1 MKDLSIVIPVYNS
14 QDNLAELARQIQDAL
29 SDMRY
34 ELILVN
40 DGSRDRSWDVIV
52 ELCKVYPDII
62 GVNLRKN
69 SGQDNAIMAGLSYA
83 AGNYTVIM
91 DDDIQHSPYDIMK
104 LYDECRKGYDIC
116 YANFLKKN
124 QALWK
129 NLGSWFNGKIAD
141 ILIDKPKHIYLSP
154 FQIIRK
160 DVVDEVLKYRGPY
173 PYVQGLLL
181 QITSNVTQIT
191 IDHHERFRGRGN
203 FNFFRSMSVFFKL
216 ATSFS
221 VYPLRIASLM
231 GFLVA
236 SLGFGLA
243 VYYLIDYFL
252 SDHKV
257 EGWLTLV
264 LINLIIG
271 GMVLTSIGLIG
282 EYMGRMYLSLN
293 AKPQYT
299 IKETVHFKEDDP
311 DDSLLENRGLPIQ

>member
-1 MKDLSIVIPVYNS
+1 MKDISIVIPVYNS
-14 QDNLAELARQIQDAL
+14 QDNLIELARQVHDAL
-29 SDMRY
+29 AEMSY

-40 DGSRDRSWDVIV
+40 DGSKDGSWGVIV
-52 ELCKVYPDII
+52 QLCSQNHNVI

-69 SGQDNAIMAGLSYA
+69 CGQDNAIMAGLSYA
-83 AGNYTVIM
+83 TGDYSVIM
-91 DDDIQHSPYDIMK
+91 DDDIQHSPYDIIK
-104 LYDECRKGYDIC
+104 LYDECRQGYDVC
-116 YANFLKKN
+116 YAHFLKKN

-129 NLGSWFNGKIAD
+129 NIGSWFNGKIAD
-141 ILIDKPKHIYLSP
+141 VLIDKPGHIYLSP

-160 DVVDEVLKYRGPY
+160 EVVDEILKYKGPY

-181 QITSNVTQIT
+181 QTTANVTQIT
-191 IDHHERFRGRGN
+191 VAHHERYKGKSN
-203 FNFFRSMSVFFKL
+203 FNFFRSISVFFKL

-221 VYPLRIASLM
+221 VYPLRIASLL

-236 SLGFGLA
+236 SIGFGLA
-243 VYYLIDYFL
+243 LFYLFEYFL

-271 GMVLTSIGLIG
+271 GLILASIGLIG

-293 AKPQYT
+293 SKPQYT
-299 IKETVHFKEDDP
+299 VKETVNFHNIET
-311 DDSLLENRGLPIQ
+311 S

>member
-1 MKDLSIVIPVYNS
+1 MKDISIVIPVYNS
-14 QDNLAELARQIQDAL
+14 QDNLVELARQVHDAL
-29 SDMRY
+29 SEMRY

-40 DGSRDRSWDVIV
+40 DSSKDESWDVIV
-52 ELCKVYPDII
+52 QLCRQNHNLI

-69 SGQDNAIMAGLSYA
+69 SGQDNAIMAGLSHA
-83 AGNYTVIM
+83 SGNFTVIM
-91 DDDIQHSPYDIMK
+91 DDDIQHSPYDIVK
-104 LYDECRKGYDIC
+104 LYDACRQGYDVC

-160 DVVDEVLKYRGPY
+160 EVVDEVLKYKGPY

-181 QITSNVTQIT
+181 QTTNNITQIT
-191 IDHHERFRGRGN
+191 IEHHERYKGKSN

-221 VYPLRIASLM
+221 VYPLRIASLL

-236 SLGFGLA
+236 SFGFGLA
-243 VYYLIDYFL
+243 AFYFL
-252 SDHKV
+252 EYLFSDHKV

-271 GMVLTSIGLIG
+271 GLVLASIGLIG

-293 AKPQYT
+293 SKPQYT
-299 IKETVHFKEDDP
+299 VKEMVKFNETRP
-311 DDSLLENRGLPIQ
+311 R

>member
-1 MKDLSIVIPVYNS
+1 MKEISIVIPVYNS
-14 QDNLAELARQIQDAL
+14 EGNLIELARQVHDAL
-29 SDMRY
+29 AEISY

-40 DGSRDRSWDVIV
+40 DGSKDASWEHIV
-52 ELCKVYPDII
+52 QLCRQNNHVI

-83 AGNYTVIM
+83 TGNYTVIM
-91 DDDIQHSPYDIMK
+91 DDDIQHSPYDIIT
-104 LYDECRKGYDIC
+104 LYDECRQGYDVC

-129 NLGSWFNGKIAD
+129 NMGSWFNGKIAD
-141 ILIDKPKHIYLSP
+141 VLIDKPKHIYLSP

-160 DVVDEVLKYRGPY
+160 EVVDEVLKYKGPY

-181 QITSNVTQIT
+181 QTTNNVTQI
-191 IDHHERFRGRGN
+191 IIEHHERYKGKSN
-203 FNFFRSMSVFFKL
+203 FNLFRSISVFVKL

-221 VYPLRIASLM
+221 VYPLRIASLL
-231 GFLVA
+231 GFFVA
-236 SLGFGLA
+236 SIGFGLA
-243 VYYLIDYFL
+243 LFYLFEYFL
-252 SDHKV
+252 TDHAV

-271 GMVLTSIGLIG
+271 GLVLASIGLIG

-293 AKPQYT
+293 SKPQYT
-299 IKETVHFKEDDP
+299 IKETVKFTET
-311 DDSLLENRGLPIQ
+311 E

>member
-1 MKDLSIVIPVYNS
+1 MKDISIVIPVYNS
-14 QDNLAELARQIQDAL
+14 EGNLIELARQVHDAL
-29 SDMRY
+29 AEISY

-40 DGSRDRSWDVIV
+40 DGSKDGSWRIIV
-52 ELCKVYPDII
+52 QLCRQYHNLI

-83 AGNYTVIM
+83 RGNYTVIM
-91 DDDIQHSPYDIMK
+91 DDDIQHSPYDITK
-104 LYDECRKGYDIC
+104 LYDECRQGYDIC

-129 NLGSWFNGKIAD
+129 NIGSWFNGKIAD
-141 ILIDKPKHIYLSP
+141 LLIDKPKHIYLSP

-160 DVVDEVLKYRGPY
+160 EVVDEVLKYKGPY

-181 QITSNVTQIT
+181 QTTSNLTQIT
-191 IDHHERFRGRGN
+191 IAHHERYQGKSN

-221 VYPLRIASLM
+221 VYPLRIASLL

-236 SLGFGLA
+236 SIGFGLA
-243 VYYLIDYFL
+243 LFYLFEYFFT
-252 SDHKV
+252 DHAV

-264 LINLIIG
+264 LINLIVG
-271 GMVLTSIGLIG
+271 GLILASIGLIG
-282 EYMGRMYLSLN
+282 EYMGRMYLNLN
-293 AKPQYT
+293 SKPQY
-299 IKETVHFKEDDP
+299 IVKETVKFNAPE
-311 DDSLLENRGLPIQ
+311 

>member
-1 MKDLSIVIPVYNS
+1 MKDISIVIPVYNS
-14 QDNLAELARQIQDAL
+14 QENLTELARQIHDAL
-29 SDMRY
+29 SGMRH

-40 DGSRDRSWDVIV
+40 DGSRDGSWQTIAG
-52 ELCKVYPDII
+52 LCRQYDSII

-83 AGNYTVIM
+83 TGSFSVIM
-91 DDDIQHSPYDIMK
+91 DDDIQHSPYDIIK
-104 LYDECRKGYDIC
+104 LYDACRQGYDVC
-116 YANFLKKN
+116 YANFSKKK

-160 DVVDEVLKYRGPY
+160 DVVDEILKYKGPY

-181 QITSNVTQIT
+181 QITNNVTQIT
-191 IDHHERFRGRGN
+191 LSHHARYKGKSN
-203 FNFFRSMSVFFKL
+203 FNLFRSMSVFFKL

-221 VYPLRIASLM
+221 VYPLRIASLL

-236 SLGFGLA
+236 SVGFGLA
-243 VYYLIDYFL
+243 MFYLIEYFV

-271 GMVLTSIGLIG
+271 GMVLASIGMIG
-282 EYMGRMYLSLN
+282 EYMGRMYLNLN

-299 IKETVHFKEDDP
+299 VKETIRNEKGSESRSHTE
-311 DDSLLENRGLPIQ
+311 E

>member
-1 MKDLSIVIPVYNS
+1 MKEISIVIPVYNS
-14 QDNLAELARQIQDAL
+14 QGNLIELARQVHDAL
-29 SDMRY
+29 AEMSY

-40 DGSRDRSWDVIV
+40 DGSKDRSWEIIV
-52 ELCKVYPDII
+52 QLCRQNHHVI

-83 AGNYTVIM
+83 TGNYTVIM
-91 DDDIQHSPYDIMK
+91 DDDIQHSPYDIIK
-104 LYDECRKGYDIC
+104 LYDECRIGYDVC

-129 NLGSWFNGKIAD
+129 NMGSWFNGKIAD
-141 ILIDKPKHIYLSP
+141 VLIDKPKHIYLSP

-160 DVVDEVLKYRGPY
+160 EVVEEVLKYKGPY

-181 QITSNVTQIT
+181 QITNNVTQIT
-191 IDHHERFRGRGN
+191 IEHHERYQGKGS
-203 FNFFRSMSVFFKL
+203 FNFFRSLSVFFKL

-221 VYPLRIASLM
+221 VYPLRIASLL

-236 SLGFGLA
+236 SIGFVLA
-243 VYYLIDYFL
+243 LFYLLEYFL
-252 SDHKV
+252 TDHAV

-271 GMVLTSIGLIG
+271 GLVLASIGLIG

-293 AKPQYT
+293 FKPQYT
-299 IKETVHFKEDDP
+299 VKETVRFNET
-311 DDSLLENRGLPIQ
+311 E

>member
-1 MKDLSIVIPVYNS
+1 MKEISIVIPVYNS
-14 QDNLAELARQIQDAL
+14 QDNLTELARQIQDAL
-29 SDMRY
+29 SAIPY

-40 DGSRDRSWDVIV
+40 DGSRDGSWDVITR
-52 ELCKVYPDII
+52 LCNEYPQMI

-83 AGNYTVIM
+83 SGGYVVIM
-91 DDDIQHSPYDIMK
+91 DDDIQHSPYDIPE
-104 LYDECRKGYDIC
+104 LYEACRQGYDVC

-124 QALWK
+124 QAWWK

-141 ILIDKPKHIYLSP
+141 ILLDKPKHIYLSP
-154 FQIIRK
+154 FEIIRK
-160 DVVDEVLKYRGPY
+160 DVVDEVLKYKGPY

-181 QITSNVTQIT
+181 QITGNVTQIT
-191 IDHHERFRGRGN
+191 IPHHERYRGKSN
-203 FNFFRSMSVFFKL
+203 FNFVRSLSVFLKL

-221 VYPLRIASLM
+221 VYPLRIASLI

-236 SLGFGLA
+236 SVGFVLA
-243 VYYLIDYFL
+243 VFYLLEYFL
-252 SDHKV
+252 TDHAV

-271 GMVLTSIGLIG
+271 GLVLASIGLIG

-299 IKETVHFKEDDP
+299 IKETIPYHKEP
-311 DDSLLENRGLPIQ
+311 

>member
-1 MKDLSIVIPVYNS
+1 MKDISIVIPVYNS
-14 QDNLAELARQIQDAL
+14 QDNLTELARQIHDAL
-29 SDMRY
+29 SDMRH

-40 DGSRDRSWDVIV
+40 DGSRDGSWQTIV
-52 ELCKVYPDII
+52 GLCRQYDSII

-83 AGNYTVIM
+83 TGNYSVIM
-91 DDDIQHSPYDIMK
+91 DDDIQHSPYDIIK
-104 LYDECRKGYDIC
+104 LYDACRQGYDVC
-116 YANFLKKN
+116 YANFSKKK

-160 DVVDEVLKYRGPY
+160 DVVDEILKYKGPY

-181 QITSNVTQIT
+181 QITNNVTQIT
-191 IDHHERFRGRGN
+191 LSHHERYKGKSN
-203 FNFFRSMSVFFKL
+203 FNLFRSMSVFFKL

-221 VYPLRIASLM
+221 VYPLRIASLL

-236 SLGFGLA
+236 SVGFGLA
-243 VYYLIDYFL
+243 VFYLIEYFVSDY
-252 SDHKV
+252 KV

-271 GMVLTSIGLIG
+271 GMVLASIGLIG
-282 EYMGRMYLSLN
+282 EYMGRMYLNLN

-299 IKETVHFKEDDP
+299 VKETIRN
-311 DDSLLENRGLPIQ
+311 ENGSESRLPQK

>member
-1 MKDLSIVIPVYNS
+1 MKDISIVIPVYNS
-14 QDNLAELARQIQDAL
+14 QDNLIELARQVHDAL
-29 SDMRY
+29 AEMSY

-40 DGSRDRSWDVIV
+40 DGSKDGSWEIIV
-52 ELCKVYPDII
+52 QLCRQNRHVT

-83 AGNYTVIM
+83 TGDYTVIM
-91 DDDIQHSPYDIMK
+91 DDDIQHSPYDIIK
-104 LYDECRKGYDIC
+104 LYDACRTGYDVC

-129 NLGSWFNGKIAD
+129 NVGSWFNGKIAD
-141 ILIDKPKHIYLSP
+141 VLIDKPKHIYLSP

-160 DVVDEVLKYRGPY
+160 EVVEEVLKYKGPY

-181 QITSNVTQIT
+181 QITNNVTQI
-191 IDHHERFRGRGN
+191 IIEHHERYQGKGN
-203 FNFFRSMSVFFKL
+203 FNLFRSMSVFFKL

-221 VYPLRIASLM
+221 VYPLRIASLL

-236 SLGFGLA
+236 YIGFGLA
-243 VYYLIDYFL
+243 LFYLLEYFL
-252 SDHKV
+252 TDHAV

-271 GMVLTSIGLIG
+271 GSVLASIGLIG

-293 AKPQYT
+293 SKPQYT
-299 IKETVHFKEDDP
+299 VKETVKFTET
-311 DDSLLENRGLPIQ
+311 E

>member
-1 MKDLSIVIPVYNS
+1 MWFSSL
-14 QDNLAELARQIQDAL
+14 
-29 SDMRY
+29 
-34 ELILVN
+34 
-40 DGSRDRSWDVIV
+40 
-52 ELCKVYPDII
+52 
-62 GVNLRKN
+62 
-69 SGQDNAIMAGLSYA
+69 GQSKAGLSHA
-83 AGNYTVIM
+83 SGNFTVIM
-91 DDDIQHSPYDIMK
+91 DDDIQHSPYDIIK
-104 LYDECRKGYDIC
+104 LYDECRLGYDVC

-160 DVVDEVLKYRGPY
+160 EVVDEVLKYTGPY

-181 QITSNVTQIT
+181 QTTNNVTQIT
-191 IDHHERFRGRGN
+191 IEHHERYKGKSN
-203 FNFFRSMSVFFKL
+203 FNFLRSMSVFFKL

-221 VYPLRIASLM
+221 VYPLRIASLL

-243 VYYLIDYFL
+243 VFYFL
-252 SDHKV
+252 EYLFSDHKV

-271 GMVLTSIGLIG
+271 GLVLASIGLIG
-282 EYMGRMYLSLN
+282 EYMGRMYLTLN
-293 AKPQYT
+293 SKPQYT
-299 IKETVHFKEDDP
+299 VKETVKFNEP
-311 DDSLLENRGLPIQ
+311 E

>member
-1 MKDLSIVIPVYNS
+1 MKDISIVIPVYNS
-14 QDNLAELARQIQDAL
+14 QDNLIELARQIHDAL
-29 SDMRY
+29 AQMSY

-40 DGSRDRSWDVIV
+40 DGSKDGSWGIIAQ
-52 ELCKVYPDII
+52 LCSQNHNVI

-69 SGQDNAIMAGLSYA
+69 CGQDNAIMAGLSYA
-83 AGNYTVIM
+83 TGNFTVIM
-91 DDDIQHSPYDIMK
+91 DDDIQHSPYDIIN
-104 LYDECRKGYDIC
+104 LYDECRKGYDVC
-116 YANFLKKN
+116 YAHFLKKN

-129 NLGSWFNGKIAD
+129 NMGSWLNGKIAD
-141 ILIDKPKHIYLSP
+141 VLIDKPRHIYLSP

-160 DVVDEVLKYRGPY
+160 EVVDEVLKYKGPY

-181 QITSNVTQIT
+181 QTTANVTQIT
-191 IDHHERFRGRGN
+191 IAHHERYKGKSN
-203 FNFFRSMSVFFKL
+203 FNLFRSISVFLKL

-221 VYPLRIASLM
+221 VYPLRIASLL

-236 SLGFGLA
+236 SIGFGLA
-243 VYYLIDYFL
+243 LFYLFEYFL

-271 GMVLTSIGLIG
+271 GLILASIGLIG

-293 AKPQYT
+293 SKPQYT
-299 IKETVHFKEDDP
+299 VKETIKFNEI
-311 DDSLLENRGLPIQ
+311 E

>member
-1 MKDLSIVIPVYNS
+1 MKDISIVIPVYNS
-14 QDNLAELARQIQDAL
+14 QDNLIELARQVHDAL
-29 SDMRY
+29 AKMSY

-40 DGSRDRSWDVIV
+40 DGSKDESWGVIV
-52 ELCKVYPDII
+52 QLCSQNHNVI

-69 SGQDNAIMAGLSYA
+69 CGQDNAIMAGLSYA
-83 AGNYTVIM
+83 TGDYSVIM
-91 DDDIQHSPYDIMK
+91 DDDIQHSPYDIIK
-104 LYDECRKGYDIC
+104 LYDECRQGYDVC
-116 YANFLKKN
+116 YAHFLKKK

-129 NLGSWFNGKIAD
+129 NIGSWFNGKIAD
-141 ILIDKPKHIYLSP
+141 VLIDKPGHIYLSP

-160 DVVDEVLKYRGPY
+160 EVVDEILKYKGPY

-181 QITSNVTQIT
+181 QTTANVTQIT
-191 IDHHERFRGRGN
+191 VAHHERYKGKSN
-203 FNFFRSMSVFFKL
+203 FNFFRSISVFFKL

-221 VYPLRIASLM
+221 VYPLRIASLL

-236 SLGFGLA
+236 SIGFGLA
-243 VYYLIDYFL
+243 LLYLFEYFL

-271 GMVLTSIGLIG
+271 GLILASIGLIG

-293 AKPQYT
+293 SKPQYT
-299 IKETVHFKEDDP
+299 VKETVNFH
-311 DDSLLENRGLPIQ
+311 NT

>member
-1 MKDLSIVIPVYNS
+1 MKDISIVIPVYNS
-14 QDNLAELARQIQDAL
+14 QDNLVELARQVHDAL
-29 SDMRY
+29 SEMRY

-40 DGSRDRSWDVIV
+40 DSSKDESWDVIV
-52 ELCKVYPDII
+52 QLCRQNHNLI

-69 SGQDNAIMAGLSYA
+69 SGQDNAIMAGLSHA
-83 AGNYTVIM
+83 SGNFTVIM
-91 DDDIQHSPYDIMK
+91 DDDIQHSPYDIVK
-104 LYDECRKGYDIC
+104 LYDACRQGYDVC

-160 DVVDEVLKYRGPY
+160 EVVDEVLKYKGPY

-181 QITSNVTQIT
+181 QTTNNITQIT
-191 IDHHERFRGRGN
+191 IEHHERYKGKSN

-221 VYPLRIASLM
+221 VYPLRIASLL

-236 SLGFGLA
+236 SFGFGLA
-243 VYYLIDYFL
+243 AFYFL
-252 SDHKV
+252 EYLFSDHKV

-271 GMVLTSIGLIG
+271 GLVLASIGLIG

-293 AKPQYT
+293 SKPQYT
-299 IKETVHFKEDDP
+299 VKEMVKFNETE
-311 DDSLLENRGLPIQ
+311 

>member
-1 MKDLSIVIPVYNS
+1 MKDISIVIPVYNS
-14 QDNLAELARQIQDAL
+14 EGNLIELARQVQDAL
-29 SDMRY
+29 SEMRY
-34 ELILVN
+34 DLILVN
-40 DGSRDRSWDVIV
+40 DGSKDGSWDVIAQ
-52 ELCKVYPDII
+52 LCSQNHSLI

-69 SGQDNAIMAGLSYA
+69 SGQDNAIMAGLSHA
-83 AGNYTVIM
+83 TGNYTVIM
-91 DDDIQHSPYDIMK
+91 DDDIQHSPYDIIK
-104 LYDECRKGYDIC
+104 LYDECRKGYDVC

-129 NLGSWFNGKIAD
+129 NMGSWFNGKIAD

-160 DVVDEVLKYRGPY
+160 EVVDEVLKYKGPY

-181 QITSNVTQIT
+181 QTTNNVTQIT
-191 IDHHERFRGRGN
+191 IEHHERYKGNSN
-203 FNFFRSMSVFFKL
+203 FNLFRSISVFFKL

-236 SLGFGLA
+236 SIGFGLA
-243 VYYLIDYFL
+243 VFYLLEYFL
-252 SDHKV
+252 TDHAV

-264 LINLIIG
+264 LINLIVG
-271 GMVLTSIGLIG
+271 GLILASIGLIG

-293 AKPQYT
+293 SKPQYT
-299 IKETVHFKEDDP
+299 VKETIKFNET
-311 DDSLLENRGLPIQ
+311 E

>member
-40 DGSRDRSWDVIV
+40 DGSKDRSWDVIV
-52 ELCKVYPDII
+52 ELCHVYPDII

-83 AGNYTVIM
+83 TGNYTVIM
-91 DDDIQHSPYDIMK
+91 DDDIQHSPYDILK

-116 YANFLKKN
+116 YANFFKKN

-160 DVVDEVLKYRGPY
+160 EVVDEVLKYRGPY

-181 QITSNVTQIT
+181 QITGNVTQIT
-191 IDHHERFRGRGN
+191 IEHHERFQGRGN
-203 FNFFRSMSVFFKL
+203 FNFFRSLSVFFKL

-221 VYPLRIASLM
+221 VYPLRIASLF

-236 SLGFGLA
+236 SLGFALA
-243 VYYLIDYFL
+243 GYYFIDYFL

-271 GMVLTSIGLIG
+271 GMVLASIGLIG

-299 IKETVHFKEDDP
+299 IKETVRFKEGD
-311 DDSLLENRGLPIQ
+311 QA

>member
-1 MKDLSIVIPVYNS
+1 MKDISVVIPVYNS
-14 QDNLAELARQIQDAL
+14 QENLIELARQIQDAL
-29 SDMRY
+29 AELRY

-40 DGSRDRSWDVIV
+40 DGSRDESWQVIARLCSLSPDV
-52 ELCKVYPDII
+52 I

-69 SGQDNAIMAGLSYA
+69 CGQDNAIMAGLSYVTGDYA
-83 AGNYTVIM
+83 VIM
-91 DDDIQHSPYDIMK
+91 DDDIQHSPYDIPR
-104 LYDECRKGYDIC
+104 LYDECRKGYDVC
-116 YANFLKKN
+116 YAHFLKKN

-141 ILIDKPKHIYLSP
+141 VLIDKPKHIYLSP

-160 DVVDEVLKYRGPY
+160 EVVVEVLKYKGPY

-181 QITSNVTQIT
+181 QTTANVTQIT
-191 IDHHERFRGRGN
+191 IAHHERYRGKSN
-203 FNFFRSMSVFFKL
+203 FNFFRSVSVFFKL

-221 VYPLRIASLM
+221 VYPLRIASLL

-236 SLGFGLA
+236 TAGFGLA
-243 VYYLIDYFL
+243 LFYLLEHIL

-271 GMVLTSIGLIG
+271 GLVLASIGLIG

-293 AKPQYT
+293 SKPQYT
-299 IKETVHFKEDDP
+299 VKETVNFKKTDAGEP
-311 DDSLLENRGLPIQ
+311 RVSP

>member
-1 MKDLSIVIPVYNS
+1 MKDISIVIPVYNS
-14 QDNLAELARQIQDAL
+14 QDNLVELARQIQDAL
-29 SDMRY
+29 SEMRH
-34 ELILVN
+34 EVILVN
-40 DGSRDRSWDVIV
+40 DGSKDGSWDIIV
-52 ELCKVYPDII
+52 QLCRQYPNLI

-69 SGQDNAIMAGLSYA
+69 CGQDNAIMAGLSHA
-83 AGNYTVIM
+83 SGDYTVIM
-91 DDDIQHSPYDIMK
+91 DDDIQHSPYDIIN
-104 LYDECRKGYDIC
+104 LYDECRKGYDVC

-141 ILIDKPKHIYLSP
+141 VLLDKPKHIYLSP
-154 FQIIRK
+154 FQIIK
-160 DVVDEVLKYRGPY
+160 KEVVDEVLKYKGPY

-181 QITSNVTQIT
+181 QITSHVTQIT
-191 IDHHERFRGRGN
+191 IDHHERYKGKGN

-221 VYPLRIASLM
+221 VYPLRIASLL

-236 SLGFGLA
+236 SIGFGLA
-243 VYYLIDYFL
+243 IFYFLDYFL

-271 GMVLTSIGLIG
+271 GLVLASIGLIG

-293 AKPQYT
+293 SKPQYT
-299 IKETVHFKEDDP
+299 IKETVQFKE
-311 DDSLLENRGLPIQ
+311 SN

>member
-1 MKDLSIVIPVYNS
+1 MKDISIVIPVYNS
-14 QDNLAELARQIQDAL
+14 QDNLVELARQIQDAL
-29 SDMRY
+29 SEIRH
-34 ELILVN
+34 EVILVN
-40 DGSRDRSWDVIV
+40 DGSKDGSWDVIV
-52 ELCKVYPDII
+52 QLCRQYPNLI

-69 SGQDNAIMAGLSYA
+69 CGQDNAIMAGLSHA
-83 AGNYTVIM
+83 SGDYTVIM
-91 DDDIQHSPYDIMK
+91 DDDIQHSPYDIIH
-104 LYDECRKGYDIC
+104 LYDECRKGYDVC

-141 ILIDKPKHIYLSP
+141 VLLDKPKHIYLSP
-154 FQIIRK
+154 FQIIK
-160 DVVDEVLKYRGPY
+160 KEVVDEVLKYKGPY

-181 QITSNVTQIT
+181 QITSHVTQIT
-191 IDHHERFRGRGN
+191 IDHHERYKGKGN

-221 VYPLRIASLM
+221 VYPLRIASLL

-236 SLGFGLA
+236 SIGFGLA
-243 VYYLIDYFL
+243 VFYFLDYFL

-271 GMVLTSIGLIG
+271 GLVLASIGLIG

-293 AKPQYT
+293 SKPQYT
-299 IKETVHFKEDDP
+299 IKETVQFNE
-311 DDSLLENRGLPIQ
+311 SN

>member
-1 MKDLSIVIPVYNS
+1 MKDISIVIPVYNS
-14 QDNLAELARQIQDAL
+14 QENLTELARQIHDAL
-29 SDMRY
+29 SGMRH

-40 DGSRDRSWDVIV
+40 DGSRDGSWQTIAG
-52 ELCKVYPDII
+52 LCRQYDSII

-83 AGNYTVIM
+83 TGGFSVIM
-91 DDDIQHSPYDIMK
+91 DDDIQHSPYDIIK
-104 LYDECRKGYDIC
+104 LYDACRQGYDVC
-116 YANFLKKN
+116 YANFSKKK

-129 NLGSWFNGKIAD
+129 NLGSWFNGKIAN

-160 DVVDEVLKYRGPY
+160 DVVDEILKYKGPY

-181 QITSNVTQIT
+181 QITNNVTQIT
-191 IDHHERFRGRGN
+191 LSHHARYKGKSN
-203 FNFFRSMSVFFKL
+203 FNLFRSMSVFFKL

-221 VYPLRIASLM
+221 VYPLRIASLL

-236 SLGFGLA
+236 SVGFGLA
-243 VYYLIDYFL
+243 LFYLIEYFV

-271 GMVLTSIGLIG
+271 GMVLASIGMIG
-282 EYMGRMYLSLN
+282 EYMGRMYLNLN

-299 IKETVHFKEDDP
+299 VKETIRN
-311 DDSLLENRGLPIQ
+311 ENGTESRSHTEK